1 MKEQFSLKGNPNDAI
16 NNEKIKNFY
25 LGSNFSI

>member
-1 MKEQFSLKGNPNDAI
+1 VFFEGNPKDAI
-16 NNEKIKNFY
+16 NDEKIKNFY